1 MLPGLYGLHG
11 AAATWFTWLMVGQA
25 AAFPFRLL
33 AATAEGRHKAADRFG
48 VVLRL
53 RLLQEFGIALPVF
66 LAGLLT
72 DNAALAWSGIA
83 LGCAVNYWLLHTAV
97 TGRNRVTP

>member
-1 MLPGLYGLHG
+1 M
-11 AAATWFTWLMVGQA
+11 
-25 AAFPFRLL
+25 
-33 AATAEGRHKAADRFG
+33 
-48 VVLRL
+48 VLRL

-83 LGCAVNYWLLHTAV
+83 LGCAVNYWLLLTADPRRLSRSRDLRSGSGSG
-97 TGRNRVTP
+97 TACATPPRPAPGSP